1 MRLKEEIMKKE
12 QKKIRVEFEIPIDK
26 VKRILEAGAK
36 GPKKI
41 TKEELEEL
49 SRVGVIRASDYLD
62 EAQAQ
67 EAATA
72 VTGWLNKLGEKAVTA
87 AASKAAQEIV
97 LNVVEDTLAA
107 RSIEELLEEDSS
119 KEDKPKE

>member
-1 MRLKEEIMKKE
+1 MKKE

>member
-1 MRLKEEIMKKE
+1 MEKKP
-12 QKKIRVEFEIPIDK
+12 KNIRVEFEIPIDK

-49 SRVGVIRASDYLD
+49 SRIGVIRASDYLD

-67 EAATA
+67 EAAA
-72 VTGWLNKLGEKAVTA
+72 AISGWLSKMGEKAVTA
-87 AASKAAQEIV
+87 AASKAAQELV
-97 LNVVEDTLAA
+97 LNLVEDTLAA
-107 RSIEELLEEDSS
+107 RPVEEILEETSLE
-119 KEDKPKE
+119 EDKPKK